1 MKLNKRGFTLIELV
15 MVMSLAAILSFTF
28 GGFIITSMQ
37 AWLLVT
43 GRDAAVSSS
52 RTALNRMTAE
62 IRRIK
67 KAENIIIFSTSEC
80 QFLDLDSQNI
90 DFRQSGGDLLR
101 NSDVLAAGLT
111 LPLGLRF
118 TYLDATGEVAAV
130 KQNIRSIRVWLS
142 LNAGG
147 QGATLE
153 SAARIRNP

>member
-1 MKLNKRGFTLIELV
+1 

-37 AWLLVT
+37 AWLLVS
-43 GRDAAVSSS
+43 GRDAAVTSG
-52 RTALNRMTAE
+52 RTALNRITAE
-62 IRRIK
+62 MRRIK

-80 QFLDLDSQNI
+80 QFLDLDSQNV
-90 DFRQSGGDLLR
+90 DFRQSGGSLLR

-111 LPLGLRF
+111 SPIGLRF
-118 TYLDATGEVAAV
+118 TYLDATGEAVAV
-130 KQNIRSIRVWLS
+130 KQNIRSIRIWLS